1 LDLKDKKI
9 NKSKQEKEKM
19 SMNKR
24 ILTLALGG
32 IFAVGVAFGSL
43 GLINAKAFA
52 ADNNAVA
59 KSAVVA
65 EKGEKEDKEDINLSK
80 ANVKISREEAKNIA
94 LSSQKDA
101 KVLKVELEDED
112 GTIVYGVEVQTAQK
126 KYDIKIDA
134 NTGKILK
141 SEADDEKEGKS
152 IENESKNT
160 NDKDDIN
167 EEVEE

>member
-1 LDLKDKKI
+1 MGLKDKNI
-9 NKSKQEKEKM
+9 NKSKQEKERKF
-19 SMNKR
+19 MNKK

-32 IFAVGVAFGSL
+32 IFAVGVAFGSF
-43 GLINAKAFA
+43 GLINAKVFA
-52 ADNNAVA
+52 ADNNAA
-59 KSAVVA
+59 KKSAVVA

-80 ANVKISREEAKNIA
+80 ANVKISQEGAKNIA

-101 KVLKVELEDED
+101 KVLEVELEDED

-141 SEADDEKEGKS
+141 SEADDEKEDK

-160 NDKDDIN
+160 NDRDDIN